1 MKTSPWRL
9 HAFWLVFGLLAFFA
23 ACKNPGPEPTPT
35 PVVPT
40 VTSIDPA
47 SAPVGSTIA
56 INGTNFSTTPGSN
69 TVSIGGVVATVVSAS
84 ATRLVVTVPT
94 GAQSGAIAVTVGGTT
109 VQSTTSFTVSP
120 KPLKPVV
127 ELSGTLFRNRN
138 LSKDTIYL
146 LRGFVYVAANYTMTI
161 QAGTVIKGGSADLDP
176 TGQSNAGTLVVE
188 RLGKLI
194 ANGTATEPI
203 IFTSNKPAG
212 QRFPGDWGGVVLI
225 GKSPTNR
232 PGATLYFGG
241 VRGNAETYNEPEDN
255 SGSLQYVR
263 IEYAGTGQRGTPNGK
278 LAGLTLIGVG
288 TGTVINHVQ
297 VTQSSGDAFGW
308 FGGTVPAKYLVAN
321 RTTDDDWSTDWG
333 YTGQV
338 QFGVALRDATV
349 ADPSGSNGFES
360 QNYDPGENA
369 DGTPLTRQNGLPQT
383 APVFANMSNF
393 GTSTTPTAISAAN
406 ALTGYY
412 QSGIYLRRNTGIS
425 LYNSLVYGYPEGI
438 RIEGT
443 LAGIGTSLTST
454 AGIIDLRGNVFA
466 NTLSPVV
473 GGAAIT
479 DAVANTYLTT
489 AARQNQIV
497 SSGDIG
503 ALMLNSANFSTSAPN
518 FLPQTGSTLLG
529 GAVTGGKL
537 TGSFFTQTTYRG
549 AFGADNW
556 IAGWTNFNP
565 QNTDYDR

>member
-1 MKTSPWRL
+1 M
-9 HAFWLVFGLLAFFA
+9 
-23 ACKNPGPEPTPT
+23 PTI
-35 PVVPT
+35 V
-40 VTSIDPA
+40 SIDPA
-47 SAPVGSTIA
+47 TAPVGSTIA

-69 TVSIGGVVATVVSAS
+69 TITIGGVTATIVSAS
-84 ATRLVVTVPT
+84 ATRLVVTIPA
-94 GAQSGAIAVTVGGTT
+94 GAQSGPISVTVSGSAAI
-109 VQSTTSFTVSP
+109 QSPTSFTVAP

-127 ELSGTLFRNRN
+127 ELQGTFFRNRT

-161 QAGTVIKGGSADLDP
+161 QAGTVIKGAGADLDP

-188 RLGKLI
+188 RVGKLI
-194 ANGTATEPI
+194 ANGTASEPI
-203 IFTSNKPAG
+203 VFTSNKAAG
-212 QRFPGDWGGVVLI
+212 QRFPGDWGGIVLI

-232 PGATLYFGG
+232 PGSTTYFGG

-278 LAGLTLIGVG
+278 LGGLTLIGVG
-288 TGTVINHVQ
+288 NGTVINHVQ
-297 VTQSSGDAFGW
+297 VTQSSGDAYAW
-308 FGGTVPAKYLVAN
+308 FGGTAQAKYLVAN
-321 RTTDDDWSTDWG
+321 RATDDDWSTDWG

-338 QFGVALRDATV
+338 QFGVALRDAAV

-393 GTSTTPTAISAAN
+393 GTSTTPVAITAASAI
-406 ALTGYY
+406 LGYY

-425 LYNSLVYGYPEGI
+425 IYNSLIYGYPEGV
-438 RIEGT
+438 RFEGSVT
-443 LAGIGTSLTST
+443 GIGASLTST

-473 GGAAIT
+473 GGLAVT
-479 DAVANTYLTT
+479 DAAANTYLTT
-489 AARQNQIV
+489 ATRQNQLV
-497 SSGDIG
+497 GSGDIG

-537 TGSFFTQTTYRG
+537 TSSFFTQTTYRG
-549 AFGADNW
+549 AFGTENW
-556 IAGWTNFNP
+556 ISGWTNFNP
-565 QNTDYDR
+565 QTTDYDR